1 LSKNINDYLIKFFGT
16 DFHELLKHSK
26 NYISADLLTKG
37 LAFITLP
44 IFTRL
49 MSPEEYGVLSVFVSF
64 AGILAVIFGFG
75 IRGAISR
82 YYYEDADDFY
92 EYFSS
97 NFWFVLLASLGLTGV
112 VIIFRD
118 ELHNFLN
125 IPYGMIYIAL
135 AITIPQVVY
144 QLYQAYLRAAKSSK
158 KVAALDVIYALVST
172 ILAII
177 VMYQMS
183 DERYYA
189 KAIGQAVGV
198 ILMFGITLW
207 YLNDYIKFNVEKK
220 HLKYSLVFGLPIVVH
235 LLSQNILNTF
245 DQIIINQ
252 LVGSRDTGLY
262 SVAYKIGMI
271 QNIISMGILKSW
283 TPIFYEKLNENKTS
297 DINDLAQ
304 KYGLIVSF
312 VAAGLIFFSKEVIT
326 ILVDKEYHEA
336 LIIIP
341 IIIVSY
347 FFFFVYTMY
356 VNYAFYQ
363 KKTKKIALFT
373 IIAGGVNI
381 GLNYLLIPEYGYIA
395 AAWTTLASYGLLF
408 ILHYINVKWIIDIK
422 EITSLKVFVLPLIII
437 LFAWGIQYLLFV
449 NNTEYIV
456 GLLIKITCLMVLSY
470 FLINKIKG

>member
-1 LSKNINDYLIKFFGT
+1 MIYKILKKFYLGKDLT
-16 DFHELLKHSK
+16 ELLKHAK
-26 NYISADLLTKG
+26 NYISAEVLTKG

-49 MSPEEYGVLSVFVSF
+49 MSPDEYGVLSVFVSF
-64 AGILAVIFGFG
+64 TGILAIIFGFG
-75 IRGAISR
+75 IRGAIGR
-82 YYYEDADDFY
+82 YYYEDTDDFF

-97 NFWFVLLASLGLTGV
+97 NFWFVLSASIGLTV
-112 VIIFRD
+112 LVIIFRD
-118 ELHNFLN
+118 EIYNFLN

-135 AITIPQVVY
+135 GITIPQVIY
-144 QLYQAYLRAAKSSK
+144 QLYQAYLTASRNSK
-158 KVAALDVIYALVST
+158 KVATLNVTYALVST
-172 ILAII
+172 ILAITI
-177 VMYQMS
+177 MYQMS
-183 DERYYA
+183 DERYFA

-207 YLNDYIKFNVEKK
+207 YLNDHIKFNVEKK

-252 LVGSRDTGLY
+252 LVGRRETGLY

-283 TPIFYEKLNENKTS
+283 TPIFYEKLNENKIS
-297 DINDLAQ
+297 DINELAK
-304 KYGLIVSF
+304 KYGLIISF
-312 VAAGLIFFSKEVIT
+312 VAMGLIFFSKEVIT
-326 ILVDKEYHEA
+326 VLVDKEYHEA
-336 LIIIP
+336 LILIP

-347 FFFFVYTMY
+347 FFFFMYAMY

-381 GLNYLLIPEYGYIA
+381 GLNYLFIPEYGYIA
-395 AAWTTLASYGLLF
+395 AAWTTLASYGILF
-408 ILHYINVKWIIDIK
+408 ILHYINVKWIIGMK
-422 EITSLKVFVLPLIII
+422 EITSLKIFILPLIII
-437 LFAWGIQYLLFV
+437 LFSWGIQHLIFIS
-449 NNTEYIV
+449 NTEYFI
-456 GLLIKITCLMVLSY
+456 GLLIRFACLIIPVY
-470 FLINKIKG
+470 FLINRIKG

>member
-1 LSKNINDYLIKFFGT
+1 MIYKILKKFNLGKDLT
-16 DFHELLKHSK
+16 ELLKHSK
-26 NYISADLLTKG
+26 NYISAEVLTKG

-49 MSPEEYGVLSVFVSF
+49 MSPDEYGVLSVFVSF
-64 AGILAVIFGFG
+64 TGILAIIFGFG
-75 IRGAISR
+75 IRGAIGR
-82 YYYEDADDFY
+82 YYYEDTDDFF

-97 NFWFVLLASLGLTGV
+97 NFWFVLSASIGLTV
-112 VIIFRD
+112 LVIIFRD
-118 ELHNFLN
+118 EIYKFLN

-135 AITIPQVVY
+135 GITIPQVIY
-144 QLYQAYLRAAKSSK
+144 QLYQAYLTAAKSSK
-158 KVAALDVIYALVST
+158 KVATLNVTYAFVST
-172 ILAII
+172 VLAII
-177 VMYQMS
+177 IMYQMS

-189 KAIGQAVGV
+189 KAIGQAIGV

-207 YLNDYIKFNVEKK
+207 YLNDHIKFNVEKK

-252 LVGSRDTGLY
+252 LVGSRETGLY

-283 TPIFYEKLNENKTS
+283 TPIFYEKLNENKIS
-297 DINDLAQ
+297 DINDLAK
-304 KYGLIVSF
+304 KYALIVSF
-312 VAAGLIFFSKEVIT
+312 VAVVLIFFSKEVIT

-341 IIIVSY
+341 IIVVSY

-373 IIAGGVNI
+373 IIAGGLNI

-395 AAWTTLASYGLLF
+395 AAWTTLASYGILF
-408 ILHYINVKWIIDIK
+408 ILHYINVKWVLDIK
-422 EITSLKVFVLPLIII
+422 EITSLKVFVLPIIMI
-437 LFAWGIQYLLFV
+437 LFAWGIQHLLFIS
-449 NNTEYIV
+449 NTEYNV
-456 GLLIKITCLMVLSY
+456 GLLIRIVCLIIPAY
-470 FLINKIKG
+470 FLINRIKG